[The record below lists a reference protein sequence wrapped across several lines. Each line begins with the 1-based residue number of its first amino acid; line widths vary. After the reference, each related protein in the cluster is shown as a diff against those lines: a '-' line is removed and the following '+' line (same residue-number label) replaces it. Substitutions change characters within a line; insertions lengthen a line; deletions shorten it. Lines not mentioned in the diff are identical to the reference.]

1 MVITKSILDL
11 HFPVTQLLQGPAKV
25 IADVTYLIEVFV
37 ANAILLIPVLISITV
52 VLLNLLAR

>member
-11 HFPVTQLLQGPAKV
+11 PFPVTQLLQGPAKD

-37 ANAILLIPVLISITV
+37 ANAILLIPSITV
-52 VLLNLLAR
+52 ILLNLLAK